1 MLRAGAAGQG
11 WCSLWSLPPVFS
23 SAFVHSPLVPR
34 AGWGP
39 AVQAVPSQHPA
50 PGPALETE
58 MPGSLVGAVGSS
70 PTLERGKEAIYPP
83 TESGSLDGW
92 LGGPQ
97 GPALHQ
103 LTSAQALL
111 APVLLPGGAASPLL
125 SLGACI
131 PLGAWGISDSVPC
144 GVPSSW
150 GLSGCVPSASSAAV
164 GSGPPP
170 EAEQAWPQSSGEE
183 ELQLQLALAMSKE
196 EADQVPPRGR
206 GPSPFCLHLHA
217 SPPPLQ
223 LSLCA
228 PPPLWRT
235 GPTPACLCCS
245 SPGPPGSVSLL
256 ACSRVHSLSRPHGAP
271 PLTLSLPSPAPSH
284 SFLRPRPSHSGPA
297 PLPGPAPSRSLSPSP
312 RPAAPRMTP
321 SSSWPL
327 V

>member
-1 MLRAGAAGQG
+1 M
-11 WCSLWSLPPVFS
+11 
-23 SAFVHSPLVPR
+23 
-34 AGWGP
+34 
-39 AVQAVPSQHPA
+39 QAVPSQHPA
-50 PGPALETE
+50 SGPALETE

-196 EADQVPPRGR
+196 EADQVRRRGAAGR
-206 GPSPFCLHLHA
+206 RPSPFCLHLHA

-245 SPGPPGSVSLL
+245 SPGPLCLPPRVF
-256 ACSRVHSLSRPHGAP
+256 ACSLALPPQPRPLTLFPPAP
-271 PLTLSLPSPAPSH
+271 PFTLRPRPSPWPRPLTLSLPQPPSC
-284 SFLRPRPSHSGPA
+284 GPEDDA
-297 PLPGPAPSRSLSPSP
+297 QLQLALSLSREEHDKVRAASP
-312 RPAAPRMTP
+312 TSRLP
-321 SSSWPL
+321 
-327 V
+327 